1 VTEFPVERR
10 DLLRTTGAG
19 VLGATGLSRAS
30 GRQDTS
36 GGDLI
41 WTFTPDV
48 FGATVTGPSSPTVI
62 DDAVYV
68 GSLLSGDTD
77 TATAHAVDTASG
89 EQVETFD
96 ALSSSVNNCI
106 HSSPAVVDGWVYLCG
121 GRGNSVHRFDASD
134 GTNDWSVDIGGNLF
148 ASPTVTGET
157 VFIHRHGSGGI
168 DASESVHALAADSG
182 EELWTFD
189 TGVSNGSSFAASSP
203 TVVDGTVFVGMGHGT
218 VYALDAENGDENWV
232 FEPGGTIDSS
242 PTVADGRVFVGKRHR
257 RPRTGGG
264 LGRGALDV
272 RNAVRVDRHH
282 ILVTDSRRWH
292 GVCRHRRWNAVRAR
306 RSLGQQGPGHQCSG
320 HKDSLVTDGTVFVGT
335 GTLSVG
341 ENGVYAFEEGSGD
354 TVWQFETD
362 PSGRRPQLLTGYC
375 ASGVTVGHCTR

>member
-1 VTEFPVERR
+1 MTEFPVERR

-148 ASPTVTGET
+148 ASPTVTGKT
-157 VFIHRHGSGGI
+157 VFVHRRGSGGI

-182 EELWTFD
+182 EELWTFETLFGW
-189 TGVSNGSSFAASSP
+189 TGITPRHRQSSMARCLSAP
-203 TVVDGTVFVGMGHGT
+203 TMERCTRSTQSRATRSGTPVFRLQRFT
-218 VYALDAENGDENWV
+218 
-232 FEPGGTIDSS
+232 
-242 PTVADGRVFVGKRHR
+242 RHR
-257 RPRTGGG
+257 RNRLCWDWDSQRRRERCVRVRRGV
-264 LGRGALDV
+264 GRYSL
-272 RNAVRVDRHH
+272 AVRDRPPH
-282 ILVTDSRRWH
+282 LVVAHS
-292 GVCRHRRWNAVRAR
+292 C
-306 RSLGQQGPGHQCSG
+306 
-320 HKDSLVTDGTVFVGT
+320 
-335 GTLSVG
+335 
-341 ENGVYAFEEGSGD
+341 
-354 TVWQFETD
+354 
-362 PSGRRPQLLTGYC
+362 
-375 ASGVTVGHCTR
+375 